1 MSKYDNLFIDISKKY
16 AEMSYANKKKVGAVI
31 VKENSIISDG
41 YNGTPIGYDN
51 SCEDT
56 SGKTHWYV
64 MHAEANAITKLAKHN
79 NNCDGATLYVTLSPC
94 RECAKLIIQSGIKKV
109 VYCEKYRD
117 TSGID
122 FLGKLNVA
130 CIQYNDG
137 KRD

>member
-1 MSKYDNLFIDISKKY
+1 
-16 AEMSYANKKKVGAVI
+16 MSYANKKKVGAVI

-51 SCEDT
+51 YCEDT

>member
-51 SCEDT
+51 SCEDAD
-56 SGKTHWYV
+56 GKTHWYV
-64 MHAEANAITKLAKHN
+64 MHAEANAITKLAKYN
-79 NNCDGATLYVTLSPC
+79 NNCDNATLYVTLSPC

-122 FLGKLNVA
+122 FLGKLNVE

-137 KRD
+137 